1 MTSTRRRRATR
12 SGGTVDVNGM
22 TFAREDADELKGLL
36 SSGGGVARRD
46 RAKERGDGGRSA
58 RASAR
63 ADGRAEANG
72 EEAKTR
78 ARGKSRFASEG
89 KRAAEAKTRDI
100 GEDEREDTGGERA
113 EGTSVQ
119 ATDTA
124 DDAEAMRAAMLVRQP
139 SLKSIKTKVE
149 REPGVADET
158 GQGGVPTV
166 LAGSARYRAN
176 YGRAVGR
183 GVNFDEDGNTPRS
196 DGDGEML
203 GSIDSGTPTFFRDQ
217 LLKDIPHPVARPF
230 AYPQPGET
238 PGSAD
243 NTYFSN
249 TELSDL
255 LTIVHGQAAGAADTP
270 RDLNALNTPT
280 LAEVNMLSGGS
291 YWDRRNG
298 NRDMSQSPEGK
309 SVKRKSTAV
318 AGPSAKKAR
327 LEKKS
332 AGALSKEEEAFKKM
346 KAFSTRGSNLR
357 TVEDEELMDSLVDV
371 HGNPLTDEMK
381 YTCLD
386 YNTRVIDLNNQHE
399 ATASS
404 SAKREEE
411 EVQAKSRSWTHAE
424 DTLVRDLVKQHGAKK
439 WAVIAERLSGKTQKQ
454 VYARWRD
461 YLQPGLTTRAWEP
474 FEEEHLIKIQ
484 DVIGNQ
490 WAVLARLMPGR
501 SPNAIKNKFHA
512 TRRKFERK
520 GDHFDDAAADE

>member
-1 MTSTRRRRATR
+1 
-12 SGGTVDVNGM
+12 VDVNGM

-36 SSGGGVARRD
+36 SSGRGRGGDAPRRRAGTRARESGEGKGARG
-46 RAKERGDGGRSA
+46 RVMHAVGAKE
-58 RASAR
+58 
-63 ADGRAEANG
+63 G
-72 EEAKTR
+72 EVRKS
-78 ARGKSRFASEG
+78 ARGKSRLGSER
-89 KRAAEAKTRDI
+89 RAATEAKTTRDV
-100 GEDEREDTGGERA
+100 GEDEREDAGEGGGNGGAVRA
-113 EGTSVQ
+113 
-119 ATDTA
+119 ADTV

-149 REPGVADET
+149 REPVVAEER
-158 GQGGVPTV
+158 GQGGSTIA
-166 LAGSARYRAN
+166 LGGSARYRAN
-176 YGRAVGR
+176 CGRAIGR

-196 DGDGEML
+196 GGDGEML

-243 NTYFSN
+243 NPYFNN
-249 TELSDL
+249 TELADL
-255 LTIVHGQAAGAADTP
+255 LSIVHGQPSANMAETP

-291 YWDRRNG
+291 YWDQRNG
-298 NRDMSQSPEGK
+298 ERNLPSP
-309 SVKRKSTAV
+309 SVDRTTKKRKSSLG

-327 LEKKS
+327 PEKKS
-332 AGALSKEEEAFKKM
+332 AGTLSKEEEAFKKM

-371 HGNPLTDEMK
+371 HGNALTDEMK
-381 YTCLD
+381 YSCLD
-386 YNTRVIDLNNQHE
+386 YNARVVDLNNQHE
-399 ATASS
+399 AATAAS
-404 SAKREEE
+404 SAKREDE

-424 DTLVRDLVKQHGAKK
+424 DALVRDLVKQHGPKK

-474 FEEEHLIKIQ
+474 FEEEHLIQIQ
-484 DVIGNQ
+484 EVIGNQ

-520 GDHFDDAAADE
+520 GDHFDDDGDE

>member
-36 SSGGGVARRD
+36 SSGGDARRD
-46 RAKERGDGGRSA
+46 RARQRRDGGRDA

-63 ADGRAEANG
+63 AVDRARANG
-72 EEAKTR
+72 KEAKTS
-78 ARGKSRFASEG
+78 ARGKSRFSSEG
-89 KRAAEAKTRDI
+89 KRAAEAKTLDA
-100 GEDEREDTGGERA
+100 GEDEREDAGGERA
-113 EGTSVQ
+113 ERTVVQ
-119 ATDTA
+119 ATDTT
-124 DDAEAMRAAMLVRQP
+124 DDAEGMRAAMLVRQP

-149 REPGVADET
+149 PEPVGADET
-158 GQGGVPTV
+158 GQGGMLTV
-166 LAGSARYRAN
+166 LGGSARYRAN

-196 DGDGEML
+196 GGDEEML

-217 LLKDIPHPVARPF
+217 LTKDIPHPVARPF

-249 TELSDL
+249 TELSNL
-255 LTIVHGQAAGAADTP
+255 LTIVHGQTPGAADTP
-270 RDLNALNTPT
+270 RDFNALSTPT
-280 LAEVNMLSGGS
+280 LAQVNMLSGGS
-291 YWDRRNG
+291 YWDQRNIDHDLS
-298 NRDMSQSPEGK
+298 RSPDDK
-309 SVKRKSTAV
+309 SRKRKSTV
-318 AGPSAKKAR
+318 GAGPSAKKAR
-327 LEKKS
+327 PEKKS

-371 HGNPLTDEMK
+371 HGNALTDEMK
-381 YTCLD
+381 YICLD
-386 YNTRVIDLNNQHE
+386 YNARVIGLNNQHE

-520 GDHFDDAAADE
+520 GDHFTDADADE